1 MSESDPVSVRCESV
15 ILVSDFHNFSCSL
28 IVNKESSSCDTCSA
42 CCKNL
47 FRRLNLQKTSDS
59 LTRMRFVK
67 IRQANLQWRLVERHS
82 QQQVSHTTCF

>member
-47 FRRLNLQKTSDS
+47 FRRLNLQK
-59 LTRMRFVK
+59 
-67 IRQANLQWRLVERHS
+67 Q
-82 QQQVSHTTCF
+82 

>member
-28 IVNKESSSCDTCSA
+28 IVNNESSSCDTCSA

-47 FRRLNLQKTSDS
+47 FRRLNLQKTVRDS
-59 LTRMRFVK
+59 VPISQIYVPIVRFGF
-67 IRQANLQWRLVERHS
+67 E
-82 QQQVSHTTCF
+82 